1 MPYTTTWTQIGVIWT
16 YSGIL
21 TGQEALQSNLEIYGD
36 ERFDDLHY
44 QIADF
49 TDVTDNQISELHTK
63 KIAYLDR
70 AAAQTNPRIKV
81 AIVMNNEHFLDT
93 ADVYSELS
101 KNSPWQLKVCH
112 SLEEAEIWLETK

>member
-1 MPYTTTWTQIGVIWT
+1 MPYTTTWTRNGVVWT

-36 ERFDDLHY
+36 ERFDDLDY

-49 TDVTDNQISELHTK
+49 TNVTENQISELHTK

-70 AAAQTNPRIKV
+70 AAAESNSRIKV
-81 AIVMNNEHFLDT
+81 AIVMEDSGFLDT
-93 ADVYSELS
+93 ADIYGELS

-112 SLEEAEIWLETK
+112 SLKEAEAWVKE

>member
-1 MPYTTTWTQIGVIWT
+1 MPYTTTWNRQGVVWT
-16 YSGIL
+16 YSGVL

-49 TDVTDNQISELHTK
+49 TAVTDNQISDLHTK

-70 AAAQTNPRIKV
+70 AAAQTNPNIKV
-81 AIVMNNEHFLDT
+81 AIVMKDVEHLNT

-101 KNSPWQLKVCH
+101 KHSPWELKVCH
-112 SLEEAEIWLETK
+112 SLEEAQAWVQQ